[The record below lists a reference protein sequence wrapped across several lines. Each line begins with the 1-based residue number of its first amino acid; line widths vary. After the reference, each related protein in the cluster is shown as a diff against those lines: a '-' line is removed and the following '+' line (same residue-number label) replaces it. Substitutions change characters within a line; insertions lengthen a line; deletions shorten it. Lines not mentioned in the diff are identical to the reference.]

1 MSQSLAA
8 RVAAERADQ
17 GLPEHVQDEHILARV
32 AALLVT
38 DQEVDGAFACG
49 KRCAPDDG

>member
-8 RVAAERADQ
+8 RVTAERADQ
-17 GLPEHVQDEHILARV
+17 GLPDHIQDEHILARV
-32 AALLVT
+32 TALLVT
-38 DQEVDGAFACG
+38 DQEDDDAFACG